1 MTQAVVIS
9 AGVTDDVA
17 RGETTVPVSVT
28 ALHARVAG
36 RVKGL
41 QLNEQKRPRPIK
53 ADENQIRGVW
63 ARSAPAVSMNER
75 MSLS

>member
-1 MTQAVVIS
+1 VTQAVVIS

-41 QLNEQKRPRPIK
+41 LNQLNEQKRPRPIK
-53 ADENQIRGVW
+53 ADENQIRSVGE
-63 ARSAPAVSMNER
+63 VSTCGLHE
-75 MSLS
+75 